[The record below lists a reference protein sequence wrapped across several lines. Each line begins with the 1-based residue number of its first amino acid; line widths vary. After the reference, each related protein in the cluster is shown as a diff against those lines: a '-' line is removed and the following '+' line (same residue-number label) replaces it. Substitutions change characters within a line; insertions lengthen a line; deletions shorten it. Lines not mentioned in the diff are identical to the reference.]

1 MGEID
6 ADSMAE
12 MPEPCPKVVPG
23 RGEDKDQVRQASTAA
38 KEETSSE
45 TTELMKQVVER
56 KNLKEALR
64 RVVANKGAAGS
75 DGMTVDELTPY
86 LKEHWPRLRREMLE
100 GRYMPQPVRAVDI
113 PKPGG
118 GTRRLGI
125 PTVLDRFI
133 QQAVL
138 QVLTPVFDPTFSESS
153 YGYRPGRSA
162 HDAVKAGRRH
172 VEAGCRWVADLDIEK
187 FFDRV
192 NHDVLM
198 ARVARRVKDKKLPK
212 LIRAF
217 LNAGMMVEGVVEP
230 RDEGTPQGG
239 PLSPLLSNVLLDE
252 LDKEL
257 ERRGH
262 RFCRYA
268 DDCNVYVRSK
278 AAGERVMASLEKF
291 LAKRLRLKVNR
302 NKSVVGRPWRRSFL
316 GYSTTSQKEPKLRVA
331 PESVKRA
338 KGDLKQVFRRG
349 RGRSIRRVIKEVNEV
364 TRGWVGYY
372 RHAQMKGIL
381 EEMDEWL
388 RRRCRWVLWRQWKR
402 PRTRFKKMLSL
413 GLDEERA
420 AKSAYNGHGPW
431 WNAGASHMNAS
442 VSTEWLTRQGLV
454 SLLAEYRRLAV
465 AS

>member
-1 MGEID
+1 MVG
-6 ADSMAE
+6 
-12 MPEPCPKVVPG
+12 
-23 RGEDKDQVRQASTAA
+23 Q
-38 KEETSSE
+38 
-45 TTELMKQVVER
+45 
-56 KNLKEALR
+56 
-64 RVVANKGAAGS
+64 AGS
-75 DGMTVDELTPY
+75 T
-86 LKEHWPRLRREMLE
+86 
-100 GRYMPQPVRAVDI
+100 
-113 PKPGG
+113 
-118 GTRRLGI
+118 
-125 PTVLDRFI
+125 
-133 QQAVL
+133 
-138 QVLTPVFDPTFSESS
+138 S
-153 YGYRPGRSA
+153 
-162 HDAVKAGRRH
+162 
-172 VEAGCRWVADLDIEK
+172 
-187 FFDRV
+187 
-192 NHDVLM
+192 
-198 ARVARRVKDKKLPK
+198 
-212 LIRAF
+212 
-217 LNAGMMVEGVVEP
+217 
-230 RDEGTPQGG
+230 
-239 PLSPLLSNVLLDE
+239 
-252 LDKEL
+252 
-257 ERRGH
+257 
-262 RFCRYA
+262 
-268 DDCNVYVRSK
+268 
-278 AAGERVMASLEKF
+278 
-291 LAKRLRLKVNR
+291 
-302 NKSVVGRPWRRSFL
+302 RRSFL